1 MASLGVIVRA
11 RSALALVLVLAFALT
26 LAACATPGPPR
37 IPDGGNAFI
46 WPVEGTLLS
55 AFGPKPGKR
64 FNDGVNIAAP
74 AGTPVRA
81 AANGVV
87 IYTGNELRSFGNLI
101 LIRHAG
107 GWSSAYAHTESVRV
121 RRNQRVEKG
130 AVIAAVGRSGSVGCP
145 QLHFELRRETKA
157 VDPFAVVEGR
167 PRAPR
172 AASVSPADAGC
183 APAAGTRPTS

>member
-1 MASLGVIVRA
+1 MAWLRMIAPA
-11 RSALALVLVLAFALT
+11 RRVAALVLAFA

-64 FNDGVNIAAP
+64 FNDGINIAAP

-107 GWSSAYAHTESVRV
+107 GWSSAYAHTETVRV

-130 AVIAAVGRSGSVGCP
+130 AVIAAVGRSGSVACP
-145 QLHFELRRETKA
+145 QLHFELRREAKA

-167 PRAPR
+167 PRALR
-172 AASVSPADAGC
+172 SASGSPADAGC
-183 APAAGTRPTS
+183 TPAAEGRPGS